1 MTPNLTPAQIE
12 RLALLAGELCE
23 AGQAIAKIVRH
34 GWLNTHPDFPGGP
47 TNLEQLESELGHVHA
62 ALALMYEAHDIQ
74 EAEVLESMRAKLEKV
89 HRFLYHQ
96 DAPARGG
103 Q

>member
-1 MTPNLTPAQIE
+1 
-12 RLALLAGELCE
+12 
-23 AGQAIAKIVRH
+23 
-34 GWLNTHPDFPGGP
+34 
-47 TNLEQLESELGHVHA
+47 
-62 ALALMYEAHDIQ
+62 MYAAHDIQ

-103 Q
+103 L